1 MTISMQKRKQE
12 IIPLQKET
20 LVVFIM
26 QILHYIRK
34 EVEEKAMLNL
44 AFSKL
49 VIPVLQ
55 IFDKRIPILAY
66 KRDSPRLHD
75 VKHKSAV

>member
-1 MTISMQKRKQE
+1 MTISMQKSKQE

-55 IFDKRIPILAY
+55 IFDKRIPNLAY
-66 KRDSPRLHD
+66 KRDSPMLHD